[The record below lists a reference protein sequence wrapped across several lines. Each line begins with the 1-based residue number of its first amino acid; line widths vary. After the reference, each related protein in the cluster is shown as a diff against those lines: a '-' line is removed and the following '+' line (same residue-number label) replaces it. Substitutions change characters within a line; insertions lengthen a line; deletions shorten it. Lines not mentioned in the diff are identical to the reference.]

1 MKQICAYQKWGHQ
14 KALQYLIKWKGYPE
28 SDNTWENANQIHAPA
43 LIKLYHQTSTSDSI
57 KAWGIQLKQH
67 PLPILSPPKA
77 FTRSTPL
84 LPTILRDTTATLVWS
99 NVHKDNIRLACSPPL
114 DPQVQSP
121 STLTPHTMPPEFCA
135 ILMGSI
141 STLQTS
147 TISNNNLLYALCHL
161 APNLTHTC
169 LPPVHTTPQM
179 NHQTRPSSNYLPN
192 SL

>member
-1 MKQICAYQKWGHQ
+1 VEQICAYQKWGHQ
-14 KALQYLIKWKGYPE
+14 KALQYLIKWKGYPK

-67 PLPILSPPKA
+67 PLPVLSPPKA

-99 NVHKDNIRLACSPPL
+99 NVHKNNIRLACSPPL

-121 STLTPHTMPPEFCA
+121 STLTPHTV
-135 ILMGSI
+135 
-141 STLQTS
+141 
-147 TISNNNLLYALCHL
+147 TIHNHAYQKLFSFVVTHPSSLL
-161 APNLTHTC
+161 P
-169 LPPVHTTPQM
+169 LPPTCIRDRYVVKLHNP
-179 NHQTRPSSNYLPN
+179 
-192 SL
+192 